1 VPVKIFL
8 IILGVI
14 KFMNLQNFTP
24 KIFTIIKNGYG
35 ISDLKSDIV
44 AGFTVAI
51 IAIPLAMAL
60 AIASGTSPDKGLITA
75 IIAGFLISLFGGS
88 RVQIGGPTGAFVVVI
103 FNTIINHGFDG
114 LILSTITAGFILVA
128 LGYLRFGQAIKFI
141 PRSVIT
147 GFTAG
152 IAIIIASSQIKD
164 FLGLNVENVPADFI
178 EKWSLYLTSINSV
191 SLSALSIS
199 LSSLFLI
206 LFLHRFFPRIPSY
219 IVVVGTL
226 TALVAFFGI
235 PVDTIGSE
243 FPNMSLDI
251 PFPSFPEFT
260 FLKFKEILPSAF
272 VIAFL
277 AGIESLLSAMVS
289 DGMTGFKHRS
299 NQELVGQGIANI
311 FSGLFGGIPAS
322 GAIARTVT
330 NIKSGGKTPFAGIF
344 HSLFL
349 LLFVLFG
356 AKVINLVPLPVLSAI
371 LLIVAWNM
379 SEKKNF
385 INIYKSSKND
395 RIVLLTTLILTV
407 FVDLTVAIS
416 VGVILAS
423 ILFMRQ
429 MSSSFEI
436 SRTDSEEDQRL
447 ELPKGVEVFNITGPI
462 FFTIA
467 NNIIE
472 TFQRINQPPKV
483 LIVRMSAVPYIDSSG
498 VEALRDLANGCRKEE
513 IQLII
518 SGLKKQPAQAIGAIR
533 IESDSYKILYGKSYR
548 EAIELAKK
556 ITQI

>member
-1 VPVKIFL
+1 MEFYI
-8 IILGVI
+8 
-14 KFMNLQNFTP
+14 
-24 KIFTIIKNGYG
+24 
-35 ISDLKSDIV
+35 
-44 AGFTVAI
+44 
-51 IAIPLAMAL
+51 
-60 AIASGTSPDKGLITA
+60 
-75 IIAGFLISLFGGS
+75 
-88 RVQIGGPTGAFVVVI
+88 
-103 FNTIINHGFDG
+103 
-114 LILSTITAGFILVA
+114 

-164 FLGLNVENVPADFI
+164 FLGLNIENVPADFI
-178 EKWSLYLTSINSV
+178 EKWSLYLANISSV

-199 LSSLFLI
+199 LSSLFFI

-219 IVVVGTL
+219 IVVVGAL
-226 TALVAFFGI
+226 TAVVTCFGI

-251 PFPSFPEFT
+251 PFPSLPEFT

-311 FSGLFGGIPAS
+311 FSGLFGGVPAS
-322 GAIARTVT
+322 GAIARTVA
-330 NIKSGGKTPFAGIF
+330 NIKSGGRTPFAGIF

-349 LLFVLFG
+349 LIFVLFG
-356 AKVINLVPLPVLSAI
+356 AKIINLVPLPALSAI

-395 RIVLLTTLILTV
+395 RIILLSTLILTV
-407 FVDLTVAIS
+407 FVDLTAAIS

-423 ILFMRQ
+423 LLFMRQ
-429 MSSSFEI
+429 MSNGFKI
-436 SRTDSEEDQRL
+436 SRNDSEEDQRL
-447 ELPKGVEVFNITGPI
+447 ELPDGVEVFNITGPI

-472 TFQRINQPPKV
+472 TFQRINQTPQV
-483 LIVRMSAVPYIDSSG
+483 LIIRMSAVPYIDSSG
-498 VEALRDLANGCRKEE
+498 VEALRDLINECRKKK
-513 IQLII
+513 IKLII
-518 SGLKKQPAQAIGAIR
+518 SSLKKQPAEAIR
-533 IESDSYKILYGKSYR
+533 GIKIEGEYCKILYCKSYR
-548 EAIELAKK
+548 EAIELAKT
-556 ITQI
+556 IQP